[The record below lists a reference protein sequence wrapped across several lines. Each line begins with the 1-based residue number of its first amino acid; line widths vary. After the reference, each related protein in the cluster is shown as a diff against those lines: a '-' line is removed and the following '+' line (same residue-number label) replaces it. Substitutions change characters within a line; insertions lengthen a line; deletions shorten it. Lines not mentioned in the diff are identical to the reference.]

1 MRARFFPCAGTTLA
15 SYCSHMLETDTP
27 VSLLLSLLLFTS
39 FIKIA
44 TVLSICRYGL
54 GLVGF
59 EFGAVCL
66 LVSLALA
73 VFAGSPELKAAGFP
87 ESLFTKNRLG
97 QTSVSVESLRPFM
110 ERRIDAG
117 IAKQFNVTV
126 DSESKGGTPSVKS
139 LGLVFVLSEL
149 KGAFQ
154 LGCLLLVPLVII
166 DLLGAHLLALLGVQH
181 LSANVV
187 TLPLKIMTFIA
198 AGGWGALGKKLLGVE

>member
-1 MRARFFPCAGTTLA
+1 
-15 SYCSHMLETDTP
+15 MLETDTSI
-27 VSLLLSLLLFTS
+27 SLVLSIVLFTS

-73 VFAGSPELKAAGFP
+73 VFTGSPELKAAGFP
-87 ESLFTKNRLG
+87 EALFTKNRAT
-97 QTSVSVESLRPFM
+97 QVSAESLRPFM
-110 ERRIDAG
+110 ERRVDAD
-117 IAKQFNVTV
+117 IARQFNVTPSS
-126 DSESKGGTPSVKS
+126 DSTGGGSSVKS
-139 LGLVFVLSEL
+139 LGVAFVLSEL
-149 KGAFQ
+149 KNAFQ
-154 LGCLLLVPLVII
+154 LGCVLLVPLVII

-181 LSANVV
+181 LSAHVV

-198 AGGWGALGKKLLGVE
+198 AGGWGALGKKLLGAE